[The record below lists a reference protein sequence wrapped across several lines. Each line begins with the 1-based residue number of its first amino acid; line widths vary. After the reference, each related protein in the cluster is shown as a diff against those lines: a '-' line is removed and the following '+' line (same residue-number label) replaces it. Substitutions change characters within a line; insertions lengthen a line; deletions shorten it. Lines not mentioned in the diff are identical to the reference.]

1 MLFAKLSKLVHACR
15 NYNLP
20 NLAHFNWD
28 TVYRSACVSLVEC
41 SIWRNQTRVSDSPD
55 LMKANHNQ
63 DYFNHFLTLRF
74 AICVWQWSK
83 CCETCCRNNQGLLLR
98 AVTQLASDLGTVQ
111 PERTQGCYSGLLLT
125 AEEPRAVTQGCY
137 SLQKNPGLL
146 LRAVT
151 QGCYSASD
159 LGTVPPDWLRCTL
172 NRKEWFC
179 WHCIA
184 NWLLVL
190 DAAGIVIDVLS
201 AWDCEMSSSWPGL
214 TVDSWL

>member
-83 CCETCCRNNQGLLLR
+83 CCETCCRNNPGLLLR
-98 AVTQLASDLGTVQ
+98 AVTQPVICEL
-111 PERTQGCYSGLLLT
+111 YSQK
-125 AEEPRAVTQGCY
+125 EPRAVTQGCY

-151 QGCYSASD
+151 QPVIWELYSQKEPRAVTQGCYSASD
-159 LGTVPPDWLRCTL
+159 LGTVQPERTQGCYSGLLLSQWFGNCTA
-172 NRKEWFC
+172 R
-179 WHCIA
+179 
-184 NWLLVL
+184 
-190 DAAGIVIDVLS
+190 
-201 AWDCEMSSSWPGL
+201 L
-214 TVDSWL
+214 TQMHTE